1 MMTLVVNAKVLSHKG
16 VPVFDDMS
24 NEGLKRFIIE
34 RYMKSEF
41 NNCCIQLLQV
51 MYTDKPLHALMHID
65 AQM

>member
-34 RYMKSEF
+34 RYMKSGLIIVVCNF
-41 NNCCIQLLQV
+41 LR
-51 MYTDKPLHALMHID
+51 
-65 AQM
+65 